1 MRYPPNCLYIVNL
14 DKFDTIWK
22 CILLFCQTQIEALE
36 GLACDDQIISL
47 CGVPLEDETLICQ
60 SGIEEFNTLEVT
72 SRLLGGKYQPCC
84 YPLPVTVYHAIGER
98 SDELHYFTS

>member
-1 MRYPPNCLYIVNL
+1 M
-14 DKFDTIWK
+14 
-22 CILLFCQTQIEALE
+22 FCQAQIEALE

-72 SRLLGGKYQPCC
+72 SRLLGGKDQPCC
-84 YPLPVTVYHAIGER
+84 YPLPVTGLMNYIIL
-98 SDELHYFTS
+98 LHNFTLLFLICADSSQKHLEIYILSNQ